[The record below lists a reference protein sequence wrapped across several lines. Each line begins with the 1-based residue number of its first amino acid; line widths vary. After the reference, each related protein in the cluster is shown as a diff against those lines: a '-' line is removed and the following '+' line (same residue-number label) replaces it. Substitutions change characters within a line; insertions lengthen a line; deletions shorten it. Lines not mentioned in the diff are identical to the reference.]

1 MKLVSPDSLQGA
13 EKLVFENLKPWFP
26 TGSVCVNVML
36 GQDPW
41 DLRPLLL
48 VNNRVTLYRFSR
60 PLASSALNQ
69 LAAEMQGF
77 VVIGGWDMKIHRRD
91 GQERLLMTR
100 PFVVSTLAESLAK
113 MERGAQR
120 QALVSDLIGV
130 VKDLGRRN
138 LVHGH
143 ISPANIAHVEGKI
156 ILLDPRFGSLHNST
170 DGYLAPESVPGEEP
184 KPSVDLYGLGCVIHE
199 IVGPD
204 ATHQQREIIDRL
216 RLPSPRQR
224 PTIEEVSREFVRSV
238 PAQSHET
245 IRGGRVLN
253 KRDASAKQFTGSE
266 GSRAEVAPGTLAE
279 NNRALSFAGICCAVI
294 FGGGYI
300 LKSSAPYIY
309 NDLFARVPFLVRS
322 HNPEFDL
329 AWASGD
335 KARMR
340 SIARAAVIERD
351 PAAQNAILDD
361 ILSGENRPGVNAQL
375 VRVALNPS
383 WASDLSKT
391 DKLAALALGVQ
402 QLVPEGIQ
410 GLPPLSELHSGVI
423 LAIAG
428 QTQPTKGNQELKSI
442 SLDRMALLPAP
453 FGKIFEQL
461 KGSGTKS
468 LGQPEALALAGMVSG
483 NPPASTVEAYITP
496 DTPTAVALSRLAV
509 IDPLLGAQE
518 PLASQMLA
526 TLRDRGGEIGQ
537 VLSWFD
543 IDALG
548 LWSKAKSSDKLRLLL
563 GEVPSS
569 GLTLS
574 HYADLLTFPLP
585 AVRGKSAEIIST
597 RLVKTESKELLVVLA
612 GGQNRLSRDQ
622 TVALLSALALE
633 PSKRSPFVVAWFEL
647 KPSVDMVL
655 LVLLAR
661 SNVDS
666 SDLFNLEAARYL
678 RKAQWTATPE
688 MLQIMARH
696 PEPLARSLAY
706 GRLTTRDPAQ
716 KAILQ
721 KRLSEET
728 DPGLLKVLTAK
739 LSPPP
744 LVIPSPTPE
753 VVVTP

>member
-13 EKLVFENLKPWFP
+13 EKLVFDNLKPWFP
-26 TGSVCVNVML
+26 AGSVCVNVML
-36 GQDPW
+36 GQVPW

-77 VVIGGWDMKIHRRD
+77 VVIPGWDMKVQRRD

-100 PFVVSTLAESLAK
+100 PFVVSTLAESLTAI
-113 MERGAQR
+113 ERGARR
-120 QALVSDLIGV
+120 QALVSELINV

-143 ISPANIAHVEGKI
+143 ISPANIAEVEGKVV
-156 ILLDPRFGSLHNST
+156 LLDPRFGSLHNST
-170 DGYLAPESVPGEEP
+170 DSFLAPESVPGEEP
-184 KPSVDLYGLGCVIHE
+184 KPTVDLYGLGCVIHE
-199 IVGPD
+199 VVGQD

-224 PTIEEVSREFVRSV
+224 PTIEEVAREFVRSV

-245 IRGGRVLN
+245 IRGGRLLN
-253 KRDASAKQFTGSE
+253 KRDGGQSQPDGSSSSRAE
-266 GSRAEVAPGTLAE
+266 ESPPAPRLGSRAFSIVAM
-279 NNRALSFAGICCAVI
+279 CCAGLV
-294 FGGGYI
+294 GAGYI
-300 LKSSAPYIY
+300 LKSSSPEIY
-309 NDLFARVPFLVRS
+309 NDLFSRVPFLVSS

-335 KARMR
+335 KTRMR
-340 SIARAAVIERD
+340 SIARAAVIDRD

-361 ILSGENRPGVNAQL
+361 ILSGENRPGVHGQL
-375 VRVALNPS
+375 IRVALNPL

-391 DKLAALALGVQ
+391 DKFAALALGVQ
-402 QLVPEGIQ
+402 QLVPEGLK
-410 GLPPLSELHSGVI
+410 GLPALSELHSGVI

-442 SLDRMALLPAP
+442 PLERMATLPAP

-461 KGSGTKS
+461 KSTGTQS

-483 NPPASTVEAYITP
+483 NAPASTVEAYITP
-496 DTPTAVALSRLAV
+496 ETPTAVALSRLAV
-509 IDPLLGAQE
+509 IDSLLGAQE
-518 PLASQMLA
+518 PLAAQLLA
-526 TLRDRGGEIGQ
+526 TLRDRGGELGQ

-548 LWSKAKSSDKLRLLL
+548 LWTRAKSSDKLRFLL
-563 GEVPSS
+563 GEVPTS

-574 HYADLLTFPLP
+574 HYTDLLTFPLP
-585 AVRGKSAEIIST
+585 AVRGQSAEIIST
-597 RLVKTESKELLVVLA
+597 RLVKTESKELVMVLA
-612 GGQNRLSRDQ
+612 GDQNRLSRDQ

-633 PSKRSPFVVAWFEL
+633 PSKRAPFVVAWFEL
-647 KPSVDMVL
+647 KPSVEMVL

-666 SDLFNLEAARYL
+666 TDLFNLEAARYL

-706 GRLTTRDPAQ
+706 GRLSTRDPAQ

-728 DPGLLKVLTAK
+728 DPGLLKVLTNK